1 MDPFWRFL
9 SDYIL
14 VQFDKYE
21 ILIQYK
27 THDKQQALYTEEIA
41 HEAISFAEA

>member
-1 MDPFWRFL
+1 MDPFWHFL
-9 SDYIL
+9 SDQIL